1 MKFSKLRNPTG
12 QFFQS
17 KKQQSFCIYVSAKT
31 LKSFLSNHIVRDISK
46 GVENIQFF
54 FPFDCPY
61 WPLVEVE
68 LYLDLGEV
76 YKLAGRFFAT
86 LVSFEEAPPDLW
98 ATLTNCSK

>member
-1 MKFSKLRNPTG
+1 MIFIITFSHSENMSN
-12 QFFQS
+12 FF
-17 KKQQSFCIYVSAKT
+17 FV
-31 LKSFLSNHIVRDISK
+31 KSHCERQRGIK
-46 GVENIQFF
+46 IQFF

-68 LYLDLGEV
+68 LYFDLGEV

-86 LVSFEEAPPDLW
+86 LVSFEEDPPDLW